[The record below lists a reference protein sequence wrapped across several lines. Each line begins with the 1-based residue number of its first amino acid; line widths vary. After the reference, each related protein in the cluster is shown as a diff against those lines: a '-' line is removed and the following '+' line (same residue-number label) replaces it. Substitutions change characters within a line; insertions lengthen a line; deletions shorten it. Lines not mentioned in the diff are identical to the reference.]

1 MAAGGLQKAVIPLKS
16 ISALSAF
23 PDGTY
28 GHYVR
33 YRIIS
38 EDRNRFSHWS
48 PIYAVRTSD
57 VEPVDGVVELN
68 STPNGTVVNMV
79 WGDKLHKTAYDV
91 FVNWDYAITSAVRTN
106 GTTVLT
112 TENPH
117 KFVIGDSIRV
127 LNIDPAIVSPNTY
140 ITNGFNGVFT
150 ITAITNN
157 TITYVDKYHI
167 DGTPKAN
174 ATASIG
180 ADSEVEYAEAFYH
193 GTPTVHSYQFLL
205 THPGAKTMYVYVQL
219 ESVAQKPVSQL
230 QIFSKTELL

>member
-1 MAAGGLQKAVIPLKS
+1 MATSGLQKAVVPLKS
-16 ISALSAF
+16 ISALSSF

-57 VEPVDGVVELN
+57 VEQVDGVVELN
-68 STPNGTVVNMV
+68 SSVDGTVVNMV

-91 FVNWDYAITSAVRTN
+91 FVNWDYTITSAVRTN
-106 GTTVLT
+106 GVTVITTQNT
-112 TENPH
+112 H
-117 KFVIGDSIRV
+117 KFVVGDSIKV

-140 ITNGFNGVFT
+140 IANGFNGTFT
-150 ITAITNN
+150 VAAVTNN
-157 TITYVDKYHI
+157 TITYLDKSHI

-174 ATASIG
+174 ATASIN
-180 ADSEVEYAEAFYH
+180 ADSEVEYGQAFYH

-219 ESVAQKPVSQL
+219 ESVAQKPVQQL
-230 QIFSKTELL
+230 EIFNKTVLL